1 MTFDATG
8 LLIFLLAIIPGFVAQ
23 QSRHSI
29 SPRSVQEKTL
39 IEETGEYVLN
49 SVFIHLSL
57 VLAFRLTL
65 PVLSPY
71 VLTTLDDAITQK
83 KLLEWGWQHYR
94 LVTLYYIISL
104 SAGIPLG
111 LFRGVLSL
119 NQPVRKL
126 LLRSSAIRWLLIKMG
141 VFSFLLEEPVW
152 YGVLRQQRVDELTFV
167 EVKMKGNGGFYT
179 GELRNFAILA
189 DSEREKDFFLVNVFY
204 KLSDHAEYTPLAIDG
219 VLLNFAD
226 VESIQVMK
234 RPLPK

>member
-29 SPRSVQEKTL
+29 SPRSVQERTL

-49 SVFIHLSL
+49 SVFIHISL
-57 VLAFRLTL
+57 VLAFRLVL
-65 PVLSPY
+65 PVFAPS
-71 VLTTLDDAITQK
+71 VLPTLDDAFGQK
-83 KLLEWGWQHYR
+83 KLLEWGWQHHR
-94 LVTLYYIISL
+94 LVSLYYIISL

-111 LFRGVLSL
+111 FFRGALSL

-126 LLRSSAIRWLLIKMG
+126 LLRSAPIQRLLIRMG
-141 VFSFLLEEPVW
+141 IFSFLLEEPVW
-152 YGVLRQQRVDELTFV
+152 YGVLRQRSRDELTFV
-167 EVKMKGNGGFYT
+167 QIKMKENGGFYT
-179 GELRNFAILA
+179 GELKNFAILG

-204 KLSDHAEYTPLAIDG
+204 RLSDREDYTRLTIDG